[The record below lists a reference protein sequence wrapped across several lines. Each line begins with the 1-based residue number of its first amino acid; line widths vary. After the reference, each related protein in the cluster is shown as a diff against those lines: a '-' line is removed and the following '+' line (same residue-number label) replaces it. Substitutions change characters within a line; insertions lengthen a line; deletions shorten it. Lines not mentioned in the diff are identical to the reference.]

1 MIDKGKKVL
10 KISQQLGMELGRKPS
25 LIEVVKHT
33 SMPEELVHELLHNM
47 NDPLSIDTPYGS
59 EEGSTLQNVMPDQN
73 AEDPLRTMMKTDL
86 SEVIEGILKQLPPR
100 QKEIVKMR
108 FGIGQNREYTLD
120 EIGKEFKITRER
132 IRQLLFQAL
141 VKLRHP
147 SRSNLLVDY
156 YLEDC

>member
-1 MIDKGKKVL
+1 
-10 KISQQLGMELGRKPS
+10 
-25 LIEVVKHT
+25 
-33 SMPEELVHELLHNM
+33 
-47 NDPLSIDTPYGS
+47 
-59 EEGSTLQNVMPDQN
+59 MPDQN